1 MKFLL
6 IFPPSGKYILSRK
19 KNISFG
25 SYLPPIG
32 MLYVASSL
40 ENDGHTLEVFDY
52 HFEEEPEEKIQNLSS
67 YDAVGICVHSKDF
80 GESAS
85 VAKKI
90 KINNPDIPI
99 IIGGPHCTFHPK
111 KCLEDIPDADISI
124 EGEGEYA
131 IKDVVKSLNGKKRFS
146 ESKGVYYKENG
157 EIKKGKPAEVIMDL
171 DSLSFPARHL
181 VDKYDYG
188 KMKGISF
195 GKKKFTTIITSRG
208 CPFRCKFCTRHVTT
222 METFRKRSSENI
234 VKEFQ
239 EINDKFRSVMVID
252 DNFLVDTKRA
262 HRIMDELIKMDL
274 SLDIYIGG
282 ARVDTAERDL
292 YKKMKKAGVKFIGFG
307 IESGNQDVLDFYN
320 KKITLSQIRKA
331 VNLAEEMDFM
341 TMGSFILGAPIET
354 EEHIN
359 QTINFSCSLP
369 LDIAFFNPLS
379 YQYGS
384 DLWRE
389 AVENGKFSEDGYSH
403 LADSRENLS
412 NFTIEELRRF
422 CGKAFKKFYLRPN
435 YIIRQFKK
443 SLTRNDNYMI
453 KMGIKTLIH

>member
-1 MKFLL
+1 MKFLF
-6 IFPPSGKYILSRK
+6 IFPPSGNYILSRK

-40 ENDGHTLEVFDY
+40 ENDGHCLEVFDY
-52 HFEEEPEEKIQNLSS
+52 HFEENPEEKIQNLSA
-67 YDAVGICVHSKDF
+67 YDAIGLCVHSKNYS
-80 GESAS
+80 ESAS

-90 KINNPDIPI
+90 KINNPEIPI
-99 IIGGPHCTFHPK
+99 IIGGPHCTFQPK

-131 IKDVVKSLNGKKRFS
+131 IKDVVKSLNGKKRLS
-146 ESKGVYYKENG
+146 ECKGVYYKENG
-157 EIKKGKPAEVIMDL
+157 RIKKGKQAEVIMDL
-171 DSLSFPARHL
+171 HSLSFPARHL

-188 KMKGISF
+188 KMKGIDF

-222 METFRKRSSENI
+222 METFRKRSPENI
-234 VKEFQ
+234 VKEFN
-239 EINDKFRSVMVID
+239 EINNKFRSVMVID
-252 DNFLVDTKRA
+252 DNFLVDVKRA

-307 IESGNQDVLDFYN
+307 IESGNQDVLDYYN
-320 KKITLSQIRKA
+320 KKISLSQIRNA
-331 VNLAEEMDFM
+331 VDLAKEMDFI

-369 LDIAFFNPLS
+369 LDIAFFNPLC

-384 DLWRE
+384 DLWKE
-389 AVENGKFSEDGYSH
+389 AIESGKISEDGYSH
-403 LADSRENLS
+403 LADSRKNLS
-412 NFTIEELRRF
+412 NFTIEELRKF
-422 CGKAFKKFYLRPN
+422 CGRGFKKFYLRPN

-443 SLTRNDNYMI
+443 SLTINDNYMI
-453 KMGIKTLIH
+453 KMGIKTLMH